1 MFEDNSKKIF
11 LSVLGV
17 AILLVAVVGISFA
30 VFNYDSTGEAN
41 SIQVG
46 SITMTYTEAKNGIM
60 LKNALPMLDADG
72 LALTGQDGEGNNQ
85 VFEFSVSASATG
97 DGSITIPY
105 SISVTPNAT
114 GDYLLTD
121 SEVHIALFTKAT
133 GGALTQ
139 VDIFPAAGDDR
150 KDDVISELANSTL
163 RTGSKVLYDTSVS
176 ATSTLST
183 TDYVLKIWV
192 DEVVNP
198 DKFTKEYTYSLLVNV
213 DTHGTTNTSNR
224 DIAN

>member
-1 MFEDNSKKIF
+1 MIEDKSKKIF

-30 VFNYDSTGEAN
+30 VFNYDKTGSAN

-46 SITMTYTEAKNGIM
+46 SITMTYTEAKNGIA
-60 LKNALPMLDADG
+60 LVDALPMLDADG
-72 LALTGQDGEGNNQ
+72 LALTGTDGDGNSQ

-97 DGSITIPY
+97 DGTINIPY
-105 SISVTPNAT
+105 AISVTPNTT
-114 GDYLLTD
+114 GDKQLAND
-121 SEVHIALFTKAT
+121 EVHIALFTKADN
-133 GGALTQ
+133 GSLTQ
-139 VDIFPAAGDDR
+139 VDLFPSEDK
-150 KDDVISELANSTL
+150 KDDVISALADSTL
-163 RTGSKVLYDTSVS
+163 RVGSKVLYDTSVS

-183 TDYVLKIWV
+183 TNYVLKIWV
-192 DEVVNP
+192 DQDVNP
-198 DKFTKEYTYSLLVNV
+198 DKFTESYSYSLLVNV